1 MGRQIHGSR
10 RILLIVSFVTTALFV
25 AACSG
30 GGGDDSTASSS
41 DSTDTESTEEST
53 TTAEETTTTA
63 PGGDLVGTWTAGA
76 QDIVNANTA
85 NLGGVAGMECSGA
98 LLLTFGEDS
107 GFTNTGDISCSV
119 GGVAAVGSV
128 TSSGKWA
135 VTEPGLVAISE
146 TVTTGGVE
154 MGGVSLPAP
163 TGVGDG
169 VFEYSVDGDTLRLT
183 FTDPSVG
190 TVTQTWV
197 RA

>member
-1 MGRQIHGSR
+1 MNRRINGSR
-10 RILLIVSFVTTALFV
+10 RILLIVISAAATLSV
-25 AACSG
+25 AACSD
-30 GGGDDSTASSS
+30 GDDTTASPTSS
-41 DSTDTESTEEST
+41 NSTESTQESS

-63 PGGDLVGTWTAGA
+63 PGGDLVGTWIAGA
-76 QDIVNANTA
+76 QDIINANTA
-85 NLGGVAGMECSGA
+85 NLGGVAAMECSGA
-98 LLLTFGEDS
+98 LLLTFGDDS
-107 GFTNTGDISCSV
+107 GFTNTGDISCNV

-128 TSSGKWA
+128 TSTGKWA

-169 VFEYSVDGDTLRLT
+169 VFEYSVDGDTLQLS

-190 TVTQTWV
+190 TVTQSWV

>member
-1 MGRQIHGSR
+1 MNRRSHGSR
-10 RILLIVSFVTTALFV
+10 RILLIVTSAVALSV
-25 AACSG
+25 AACSD
-30 GGGDDSTASSS
+30 GDDTTASPTNSNS
-41 DSTDTESTEEST
+41 TESTQESS

-85 NLGGVAGMECSGA
+85 NLGGVAAMECSGT
-98 LLLTFGEDS
+98 LLLTFVDDS

-128 TSSGKWA
+128 TSTGKWA

-146 TVTTGGVE
+146 TVTTGGIE

-169 VFEYSVDGDTLRLT
+169 VFEYSVDGDTLQLT

-190 TVTQTWV
+190 TVTQSWV